1 VNSKVEQLTEAI
13 ETKKRHIAMLAERA
27 AEKREDLSDEDMT
40 TIESLNKEVIH
51 SREQLELLTT
61 DLELSES
68 TTERLRNLRSAV
80 SSTAANATQYRSAGE
95 LLWDCL
101 HQSDDGARSRF
112 NRVMRRA
119 AEHMGTDAAVTTPV
133 AGDLGGLIVKAVVG
147 PVSDP
152 YPSGMPFAAAIGMRD
167 IPATDGFGF
176 SRPFLVDPGFVS
188 GVAPQ
193 AAEKAELASK
203 AFSIDS
209 SPVAL
214 ATVGG
219 YLNVSQQLQS
229 FNPSS
234 LQIILDQLR
243 RRLENHIDGFMVAE
257 MQLTTG
263 YVALPAPATAAEL
276 IAAIYQ
282 AAGAYYGVTNSLPSW
297 IAMGPAGWVRLGS
310 TTDLAG
316 RPLFPTLGA
325 ANAPGT
331 ASADSF
337 SVTVAGLSPIVTP
350 AITDD
355 AFYIGGPDGLEGY
368 MYRYPV
374 LDAIEPSVL
383 GRQVAVAAAIAAY
396 RPTPFAN
403 SIVKLAA
410 AP

>member
-1 VNSKVEQLTEAI
+1 MTLGLVEKLTNDI
-13 ETKKRHIAMLAERA
+13 SKKRSHIEMLAERA
-27 AEKREDLSDEDMT
+27 HEAGKDLSEDEMT
-40 TIESLNKEVIH
+40 TVESLNNEIKAH
-51 SREQLELLTT
+51 NRQLDLLTADVAT
-61 DLELSES
+61 SEE
-68 TTERLRNLRSAV
+68 TTNRLRSLGGGIVGAEFK
-80 SSTAANATQYRSAGE
+80 YRSAGE

-101 HQSDDGARSRF
+101 HQTDADAKNRYH
-112 NRVMRRA
+112 RVMRRA
-119 AEHMGTDAAVTTPV
+119 AEHMGTDAANTTPV
-133 AGDLGGLIVKAVVG
+133 AGDLGGLVVKSVVG

-152 YPSGMPFAAAIGMRD
+152 YPRGMPFASAIGMRD

-176 SRPFLVDPGFVS
+176 SRPYLVDPGFVD
-188 GVAPQ
+188 GVAVQ
-193 AAEKAELASK
+193 AQEKSELASR
-203 AFSIDS
+203 AFTIES

-214 ATVGG
+214 TTVGG

-229 FNPSS
+229 FNPTA

-243 RRLENHIDGFMVAE
+243 RRLENHIDVSMVAE
-257 MQLTTG
+257 MQLSTG
-263 YVALPAPATAAEL
+263 YVALPAGATAAEL

-282 AAGAYYGVTNSLPSW
+282 AAGAYYAVTYQLPSW
-297 IAMGPAGWVRLGS
+297 LAMGPQGWVRLGS

-331 ASADSF
+331 ARATSF
-337 SVTVAGLSPIVTP
+337 SVTVAGLNPVVTP

-355 AFYIGGPDGLEGY
+355 AMYVGGPDGLEGY
-368 MYRYPV
+368 MYRYPA
-374 LDAIEPSVL
+374 LDAVEPSVL

-403 SIVKLAA
+403 SIIKLAA

>member
-1 VNSKVEQLTEAI
+1 MANAMVEHLTEEI
-13 ETKKRHIAMLAERA
+13 TKRRSFIDTTAERA
-27 AEKREDLSDEDMT
+27 KDAGRDLTDEEIAN
-40 TIESLNKEVIH
+40 IESANGEVLKF
-51 SREQLELLTT
+51 RKQLEVLTV
-61 DLELSES
+61 DLDFDEQ
-68 TTERLRNLRSAV
+68 TIDRLRHIGPAV
-80 SSTAANATQYRSAGE
+80 ASTPTQYRSAGE

-101 HQSDDGARSRF
+101 HQQDPDARARYTK
-112 NRVMRRA
+112 VLRRA

-133 AGDLGGLIVKAVVG
+133 AGDLGGLIVKSIVG

-152 YPSGMPFAAAIGMRD
+152 FPKGMPFAAGIGMRD

-176 SRPFLVDPGFVS
+176 SRPFLVDPGFAD
-188 GVAPQ
+188 GVGPQ
-193 AAEKAELASK
+193 AAEKAELVSR

-214 ATVGG
+214 TTVGG

-234 LQIILDQLR
+234 LQIIVDQLR
-243 RRLENHIDGFMVAE
+243 RRLENAIDIFMVTE

-263 YVALPAPATAAEL
+263 YVALPAAATAAEL

-282 AAGAYYGVTNSLPSW
+282 AAGAYYDVTKQLPAW
-297 IAMGPAGWVRLGS
+297 IAMGSAGWVRLGS

-331 ASADSF
+331 SSADSF
-337 SVTVAGLSPIVTP
+337 AITVAGLSPIVTP
-350 AITDD
+350 SITDD
-355 AFYIGGPDGLEGY
+355 SFYVGGPDGVEGY
-368 MYRYPV
+368 MYRHPI
-374 LDAIEPSVL
+374 LDAVEPSVL
-383 GRQVAVAAAIAAY
+383 GRQVAVAASIAAY

-403 SIVKLAA
+403 AVVKLAA
-410 AP
+410 TP

>member
-1 VNSKVEQLTEAI
+1 MVEHLTEEI
-13 ETKKRHIAMLAERA
+13 TKKRDFIEGMANRAKETTGDLTDEEVETIASVNEEVLKLR
-27 AEKREDLSDEDMT
+27 KRL
-40 TIESLNKEVIH
+40 EV
-51 SREQLELLTT
+51 LTV
-61 DLELSES
+61 DLEINEQ
-68 TTERLRNLRSAV
+68 TQDRLRSIGPAV
-80 SSTAANATQYRSAGE
+80 SSTPTHYRSAGE

-101 HQSDDGARSRF
+101 HQQDPDARARYGK
-112 NRVMRRA
+112 VLRRA

-133 AGDLGGLIVKAVVG
+133 AGDLGGLIVKSVVG
-147 PVSDP
+147 PVSDR
-152 YPSGMPFAAAIGMRD
+152 YPRGMPFATAIGMRD
-167 IPATDGFGF
+167 IPASDGFGF
-176 SRPFLVDPGFVS
+176 SRPFLVDPGFVD
-188 GVAPQ
+188 GVAVQ
-193 AAEKAELASK
+193 ALEKAELASK

-214 ATVGG
+214 QTVGG

-234 LQIILDQLR
+234 LQMVLDQLR
-243 RRLENHIDGFMVAE
+243 RRLENSIDLAMVAE

-263 YVALPAPATAAEL
+263 YVALPAGATAAEL

-282 AAGAYYGVTNSLPSW
+282 AAGAYYDVTKQLPSW
-297 IAMGPAGWVRLGS
+297 IAMGSAGWVRLGS

-331 ASADSF
+331 SSADSF
-337 SVTVAGLSPIVTP
+337 AVTVAGLNPIVTP
-350 AITDD
+350 SITDD
-355 AFYIGGPDGLEGY
+355 AFYVGGPDGIEGY

-374 LDAIEPSVL
+374 LDAVEPSVL

-403 SIVKLAA
+403 SVIKIAA